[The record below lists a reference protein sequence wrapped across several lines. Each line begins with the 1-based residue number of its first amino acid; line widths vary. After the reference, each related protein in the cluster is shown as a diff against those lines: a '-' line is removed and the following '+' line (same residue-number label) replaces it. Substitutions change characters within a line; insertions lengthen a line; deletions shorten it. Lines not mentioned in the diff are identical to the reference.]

1 MQNIG
6 IYQLAKIINLHT
18 HTNPHGERDNIH
30 NNNKSIIAVKI
41 QFVNQIHTP
50 NKLIING
57 ASNPCYSTAMQRWND
72 IRLPKNHHTKQLKNM
87 KIFQI
92 KMI

>member
-18 HTNPHGERDNIH
+18 HTDLHGERDNIH
-30 NNNKSIIAVKI
+30 NNNKSIIAVQI

-50 NKLIING
+50 NTYTRPIHLHQQEYLLMISRTSHIVI
-57 ASNPCYSTAMQRWND
+57 SMLQFWLS
-72 IRLPKNHHTKQLKNM
+72 
-87 KIFQI
+87 FQI
-92 KMI
+92 

>member
-30 NNNKSIIAVKI
+30 NNNSIIAVTT
-41 QFVNQIHTP
+41 QFVNQIHKP
-50 NKLIING
+50 NKLILNG
-57 ASNPCYSTAMQRWND
+57 VSNPCYSSAMQRYND
-72 IRLPKNHHTKQLKNM
+72 TRLTKNHHTKQTKNM